1 MECNDH
7 KKMNPSPPE
16 QKAKRGRPRNDKF
29 KTKLE
34 YFRDYYSNHKDKWTA
49 SHLCET
55 CQIHCTKI
63 NMKRHMRSKAHHTK
77 LTGVVAVAPILQ
89 ITTSDL

>member
-1 MECNDH
+1 
-7 KKMNPSPPE
+7 MNPSLVPE
-16 QKAKRGRPRNDKF
+16 KKAKRGRPRNEKF

-34 YFRDYYSNHKDKWTA
+34 YFRDYYSNHKEKWTA

-63 NMKRHMRSKAHHTK
+63 NMKRHLRSKAHHTK
-77 LTGVVAVAPILQ
+77 LCVVLADTPILQ
-89 ITTSDL
+89 ITNI